1 MRRVCVIST
10 KEDMRETEEL
20 CESLGYEIVFAVLQR
35 RTKPQRS
42 SFLGKG
48 KLESVSHSI
57 SRCPVDAVVVNGEM
71 EPLQHYNLE
80 TSLGI
85 TCMDRLGLVLEIFAM
100 NVHDKQAKL
109 QVEKATLLYNLPLI
123 KEWIHREKSGERPGF
138 MGGGEYSTRGY
149 EYFIRSRLAKIED
162 ELRNM
167 EEESARRSRARRD
180 RGFHLVGLCGYTN
193 AGKSSLMRLLTDEEV
208 LVEDRVFSTLSTT
221 TRRLAE
227 SRKDILVSDTIGFM
241 SDLPPYMI
249 QSFRSTLDQI
259 FTADL
264 VLLVVDASE
273 ERDQMM
279 EKLEA
284 SLRILRPH
292 LYPEQIVAVFNKT
305 DISRAGVEECVAIL
319 SSLHDIHN
327 HISVSARSGE
337 NIGMLKDSIRQRF
350 RYEVPMHLRLPQSS
364 DTERLVNWLYENT
377 DVGDVARDESV
388 RISLLCRRS
397 DQDRI
402 STEAERLG
410 GAAVSY
416 SSSV

>member
-1 MRRVCVIST
+1 MRRVCVISVT
-10 KEDMRETEEL
+10 EDMCETEEL
-20 CESLGYEIVFAVLQR
+20 CESLGYDIVFVVLQR
-35 RTKPQRS
+35 RTRPQRS

-48 KLESVSHSI
+48 KLQTVSDAI
-57 SRCPVDAVVVNGEM
+57 SRCPVDTVVVNGEM

-80 TSLGI
+80 TTLGI
-85 TCMDRLGLVLEIFAM
+85 ACIDRLGLVLEIFAM
-100 NVHDKQAKL
+100 NAHDKQAKL

-123 KEWIHREKSGERPGF
+123 KEWIHRQKSGERPGF

-149 EYFIRSRLAKIED
+149 EYFIRSRLTKIDD

-193 AGKSSLMRLLTDEEV
+193 AGKSSLMRRLTEEEV
-208 LVEDRVFSTLSTT
+208 LVEDKVFSTLSTT
-221 TRRLAE
+221 TRRLTE

-241 SDLPPYMI
+241 SNLPPYMI

-273 ERDQMM
+273 KHERMM
-279 EKLEA
+279 AKMDA

-292 LYPEQIVAVFNKT
+292 LYPEQVMVVFNKT
-305 DISRAGVEECVAIL
+305 DAPRASVEECVVNL
-319 SSLHDIHN
+319 SALNDIHN

-337 NIGMLKDSIRQRF
+337 NIDMLKDAVRQYF
-350 RYEVPMHLRLPQSS
+350 RYDVPMHLRLPQSS
-364 DTERLVNWLYENT
+364 GTESFVNWLYENT
-377 DVGDVARDESV
+377 DIGDVARDESV

-402 STEAERLG
+402 SDEAEKLG
-410 GAAVSY
+410 GAAVTY
-416 SSSV
+416 SPAV